1 MTTNNHEVIFVI
13 VNTGFADEVMELAK
27 ACGAKGGTILTGR
40 GVAREETAAFFGF
53 TIHAEKDI
61 VMIVVPKNIKDDIL
75 NAIYSQMGMDRQ
87 AHGIAFSLPVT
98 DTAGLLQDLPAQETN
113 NA

>member
-1 MTTNNHEVIFVI
+1 MTTNNHEVIIAI
-13 VNTGFADEVMELAK
+13 VNAGYADEVMEHAK
-27 ACGAKGGTILTGR
+27 ACGARGGTILTGR

-53 TIHAEKDI
+53 TIHTEKDI

-75 NAIYSQMGMDRQ
+75 NAIYSKMGMDRQ

-98 DTAGLLQDLPAQETN
+98 DTAGLLQDLPNTEPTDE
-113 NA
+113 